1 MNKTDAVAYF
11 GASMKNTRWS
21 WGGMSADGRT
31 VVLCCWHNAFIR
43 DPFGDG
49 AGQVTYNFGPL
60 DRSEPNHDLGFRDFV
75 GLVRHAIDNCGGIV
89 RASVIWAR
97 DFDDHPHEVV
107 KSEPLK
113 GYALQI
119 VHFDPET
126 AHLVAKRILLAD
138 PRVEA
143 VSNTAAA

>member
-11 GASMKNTRWS
+11 GANMKNTRWS

-31 VVLCCWHNAFIR
+31 VVLCCWHNGFNR
-43 DPFGDG
+43 DPFGERD
-49 AGQVTYNFGPL
+49 VTYTFGPL
-60 DRSEPNHDLGFRDFV
+60 NRNEATHNHGFQDFV
-75 GLVRHAIDNCGGIV
+75 GLVKYAIEHCGGIV

-97 DFDDHPHEVV
+97 DFDEHPHEVV
-107 KSEPLK
+107 ESKPLR

-138 PRVEA
+138 PRIEA
-143 VSNTAAA
+143 VSNEAAA